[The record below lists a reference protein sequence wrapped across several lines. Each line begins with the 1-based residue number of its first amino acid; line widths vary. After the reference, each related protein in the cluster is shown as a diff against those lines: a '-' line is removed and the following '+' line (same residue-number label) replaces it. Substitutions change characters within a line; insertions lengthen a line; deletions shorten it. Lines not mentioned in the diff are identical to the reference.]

1 MPRYSA
7 PLSMGFSCVAHS
19 YSHLFAPIF
28 YIAVLALEPE
38 LGLSHGE
45 AVSLILVSNIL
56 FGVMAP
62 LSGWLGDRWNAVGM
76 MTLFFLGTGG
86 GMVMTGLADTPF
98 AIGFWL
104 AATGLFGSIYH
115 PVGMAWLVRN
125 AVNRG
130 MALGLNGMFGGF
142 GPAAAA
148 LMSGALID
156 LFGWRAAF
164 ILPGA
169 LIVLTGV
176 VFCGLVLRGD
186 IVEIKADRRMEA
198 QPSRQDTV
206 RVAMVLV
213 LTMICNGMIYQAT
226 QAGLP
231 KVFSLRVA
239 DFAASGAF
247 GISVLIA
254 IVYGIAGVLQVA
266 SGRMADRYS
275 LKAVYQLAFLAQ
287 VPLLVIASQIS
298 GPLLVVVAILMV
310 TANVGSLPAENCLV
324 ARYAPSHRRGLF
336 YGLKFVFAIGIASG
350 LGVKLEG
357 ALFDAS
363 GDFFW
368 LFVALAS
375 LAAAAAAIGFLLP
388 SEPAR
393 QPARPISAGAAE

>member
-1 MPRYSA
+1 MSRYSA

-62 LSGWLGDRWNAVGM
+62 LAGWLGDRWSAVGM
-76 MTLFFLGTGG
+76 MTAFFLGTGG
-86 GMVMTGLADTPF
+86 GMVLTGLADTPF
-98 AIGFWL
+98 AIAFWL
-104 AATGLFGSIYH
+104 ATTGLFGSIYH
-115 PVGMAWLVRN
+115 PVGMSWLVRN
-125 AVNRG
+125 ALNRG
-130 MALGLNGMFGGF
+130 MALGVNGMFGGF

-169 LIVLTGV
+169 LIIATGV
-176 VFCGLVLRGD
+176 VFCALVLRGE
-186 IVEIKADRRMEA
+186 IVESKTDRRVE
-198 QPSRQDTV
+198 PPVSRQDTI
-206 RVAMVLV
+206 RVILV
-213 LTMICNGMIYQAT
+213 LMVTMICNGMIYQAT

-239 DFAASGAF
+239 DFAAGGAF
-247 GISVLIA
+247 GISVMVA
-254 IVYGIAGVLQVA
+254 IVYGTAGVLQII
-266 SGRMADRYS
+266 SGRLADRYS
-275 LKAVYQLAFLAQ
+275 LKTVYQLAFLCQ
-287 VPLLVIASQIS
+287 VPLLVLASQLG
-298 GPLLVVVAILMV
+298 GPLLVVVAVLMV

-324 ARYAPSHRRGLF
+324 ARYSPSHRRGLF
-336 YGLKFVFAIGIASG
+336 YGLKFVFAIGVASG

-368 LFVALAS
+368 LFVVLAS
-375 LAAAAAAIGFLLP
+375 LAAAASAIGFLLP
-388 SEPAR
+388 GEPSR
-393 QPARPISAGAAE
+393 QPARPLPVGAAE

>member
-1 MPRYSA
+1 
-7 PLSMGFSCVAHS
+7 
-19 YSHLFAPIF
+19 
-28 YIAVLALEPE
+28 
-38 LGLSHGE
+38 
-45 AVSLILVSNIL
+45 
-56 FGVMAP
+56 
-62 LSGWLGDRWNAVGM
+62 M

-86 GMVMTGLADTPF
+86 GMVLAGIADTPF
-98 AIGFWL
+98 AIAFWL

-125 AVNRG
+125 AINRG
-130 MALGLNGMFGGF
+130 TALGVNGMFGGF

-164 ILPGA
+164 VLPGA
-169 LIVLTGV
+169 LIIVTGF
-176 VFCGLVLRGD
+176 VFWGLVLRGD
-186 IVEIKADRRMEA
+186 IVESRADRRAE
-198 QPSRQDTV
+198 PPVSRQDTI
-206 RVAMVLV
+206 RVILVLA

-247 GISVLIA
+247 GISVLVA
-254 IVYGIAGVLQVA
+254 IVYGAAGVLQIA
-266 SGRMADRYS
+266 SGHLADRYP
-275 LKAVYQLAFLAQ
+275 LKAVYQLAFLVQ
-287 VPLLVIASQIS
+287 VPLLLLASHLG
-298 GPLLVVVAILMV
+298 GPLLVVVALLMV
-310 TANVGSLPAENCLV
+310 TANAGSLPAENCLV

-350 LGVKLEG
+350 FGVKLEG

-368 LFVALAS
+368 LFAVLAG

-388 SEPAR
+388 GEPSK
-393 QPARPISAGAAE
+393 RPVRPTTVGAAE

>member
-1 MPRYSA
+1 MSRYSA
-7 PLSMGFSCVAHS
+7 PLSMGFSCIAHS
-19 YSHLFAPIF
+19 YSHLYAPIF
-28 YIAVLALEPE
+28 YVAVLALEPE

-45 AVSLILVSNIL
+45 AVSLILVGNIL
-56 FGVMAP
+56 FGVAAP
-62 LSGWLGDRWNAVGM
+62 LAGWLGDRWSAVGM
-76 MTLFFLGTGG
+76 MVLFFLGTGG
-86 GMVMTGLADTPF
+86 GMILTGLADTPF
-98 AIGFWL
+98 AIAFWL

-115 PVGMAWLVRN
+115 PVGTAWLVRN

-130 MALGLNGMFGGF
+130 IALGINGMFGGF

-169 LIVLTGV
+169 LVIATGA
-176 VFCGLVLRGD
+176 VFCGLVVKGE
-186 IVEIKADRRMEA
+186 IVESKADRRVEPPA
-198 QPSRQDTV
+198 SRQDAI
-206 RVAMVLV
+206 RVMLVLM

-247 GISVLIA
+247 GISVLVA
-254 IVYGIAGVLQVA
+254 VVYASAGVLQIVG
-266 SGRMADRYS
+266 GRLADRYP
-275 LKAVYQLAFLAQ
+275 LKTVYRLAFLMQ
-287 VPLLVIASQIS
+287 VPLLLLAAQLG
-298 GPLLVVVAILMV
+298 GPTLVVVALLMV
-310 TANVGSLPAENCLV
+310 AANAGSLPAENCMV

-357 ALFDAS
+357 VLFDAS
-363 GDFFW
+363 GDFVW
-368 LFVALAS
+368 LFITLAALAI
-375 LAAAAAAIGFLLP
+375 AALAIGHLLP
-388 SEPAR
+388 DEPSR
-393 QPARPISAGAAE
+393 QPTRPVTVGAAE